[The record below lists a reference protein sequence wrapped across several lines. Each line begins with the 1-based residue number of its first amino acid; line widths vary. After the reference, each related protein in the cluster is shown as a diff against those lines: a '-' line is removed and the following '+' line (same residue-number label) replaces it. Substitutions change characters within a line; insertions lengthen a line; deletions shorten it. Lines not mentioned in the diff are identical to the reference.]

1 MNARN
6 HIAARLTV
14 ARLTAAAALLLLM
27 SVPALGQSVT
37 VQELRVQRD
46 RPDEVFYR
54 AGTTVTFRIVDEA
67 GPFETILDGKS
78 DITVFRD
85 DAGTDLL
92 TAHRKAVVA
101 WERRVE
107 ELRSEGRFV
116 SMGRDRDIV
125 RAERF
130 ESDAE
135 LTGFYLTV
143 ESWGVPRASAES
155 VHVKGELQY
164 LVSTNERISKEL
176 EGVDLR
182 SLQQTEL
189 GGYQIRLRDKSRQD
203 GQYRMTLYTDLPL
216 TGFVVRNED
225 GEEIGGIRMT
235 MNGRPIVSLP
245 AQAASGP
252 VNVTLIAKKPLRR
265 TLELSKSVTPGL
277 AGSDGG
283 E

>member
-6 HIAARLTV
+6 GIATGLTA
-14 ARLTAAAALLLLM
+14 ARLTAAAGLLM
-27 SVPALGQSVT
+27 LMAMPALGQSVT
-37 VQELRVQRD
+37 VQELRVERD

-67 GPFETILDGKS
+67 GPFETIVDSES

-85 DAGTDLL
+85 DTGTDLL

-116 SMGRDRDIV
+116 SMGRDRGIM
-125 RAERF
+125 RAESF
-130 ESDAE
+130 ESDADV
-135 LTGFYLTV
+135 TGFYLTV
-143 ESWGVPRASAES
+143 ESWGLPGDSAARL
-155 VHVKGELQY
+155 HVEGELRY
-164 LVSTNERISKEL
+164 LVSTDERISKEL

-182 SLQQTEL
+182 SLKQAEL
-189 GGYQIRLRDKSRQD
+189 EGYPIRLREKSRQD
-203 GQYRMTLYTDLPL
+203 GQFRITVYTDLPM
-216 TGFVVRNED
+216 TGFVVENAD

-245 AQAASGP
+245 AKAASAP
-252 VNVTLIAKKPLRR
+252 VNVTLIAQKPLRR
-265 TLELSKSVTPGL
+265 TLELSKSVAPGL
-277 AGSDGG
+277 GGSD
-283 E
+283 EAE

>member
-1 MNARN
+1 
-6 HIAARLTV
+6 
-14 ARLTAAAALLLLM
+14 
-27 SVPALGQSVT
+27 
-37 VQELRVQRD
+37 
-46 RPDEVFYR
+46 
-54 AGTTVTFRIVDEA
+54 
-67 GPFETILDGKS
+67 
-78 DITVFRD
+78 
-85 DAGTDLL
+85 
-92 TAHRKAVVA
+92 
-101 WERRVE
+101 
-107 ELRSEGRFV
+107 
-116 SMGRDRDIV
+116 
-125 RAERF
+125 
-130 ESDAE
+130 
-135 LTGFYLTV
+135 
-143 ESWGVPRASAES
+143 
-155 VHVKGELQY
+155 VKGELQY